1 MEALVGNTIARLF
14 ADKGYRGHNAP
25 PDYKLRIFISGQ
37 KRGVTPKIKREFA
50 DFRPLPSPI
59 LVSMSVPAFLGVVFG
74 PLSPH
79 LEIPFPAVGRT
90 VYVKANLFE
99 VENTDPDIPISS
111 GIRKPT
117 E

>member
-1 MEALVGNTIARLF
+1 
-14 ADKGYRGHNAP
+14 
-25 PDYKLRIFISGQ
+25 
-37 KRGVTPKIKREFA
+37 
-50 DFRPLPSPI
+50 
-59 LVSMSVPAFLGVVFG
+59 VVFA

-99 VENTDPDIPISS
+99 VEITDPDIPISS